1 MTKHSNIGLTENT
14 KLDRIRKRS
23 LDYPDTVFNNLGHVI
38 SVEFLMEIYQQL
50 DGNKAVGIDG
60 ITKKEFGENL
70 EENIK
75 ELIHEIRRGKYR
87 PKAARLVE
95 IPKEDGNYRPLA
107 ISCFRDKLVQ
117 SAAAKILEQI
127 YEPIFSESSYG
138 GRPGRNCHQ
147 TLRSLMHHTD
157 KYRDGAV
164 VEIDIKKYFNSIPH
178 EPLEAFLAK
187 KISDRKF
194 LRLIK
199 TLTKSPILMDGIA
212 VENKLGCPQGSC
224 ISGILANIYL
234 HHVIDEWFETIKKS
248 HFGGEA
254 EMCRFMDD
262 MVFVF
267 KKPKDAEAFYR
278 VLPKRL
284 AKYGLLLHEE
294 KSQILPSGQI
304 AAERANK
311 QGKKIGTYQFLGFT
325 CYWGKARNGKSWRL
339 KYKSR
344 RDRLTSTLNRI
355 KQFMRKHLNTP
366 NTDELLKDVVK
377 VIKGW
382 VNYHAITDNQRKVWG
397 FIKGCA
403 RIILKWYNRRG
414 CKKAMNWDN
423 LNLVFKRVGF
433 PTRIKT
439 TSMFT

>member
-1 MTKHSNIGLTENT
+1 MTKHSNIGMTENT

-23 LDYPDTVFNNLGHVI
+23 QAYPDTVFNNLGHVI
-38 SVEFLMEIYQQL
+38 SVEFLTEIYHQL

-60 ITKKEFGENL
+60 VTKKEFGENL

-75 ELIHEIRRGKYR
+75 VLIHEIRRGKYR
-87 PKAARLVE
+87 PKAARVVE

-107 ISCFRDKLVQ
+107 ITCFRDKLVQ
-117 SAAAKILEQI
+117 SAVAKILEQI

-147 TLRSLMHHTD
+147 ALRTLMHHTG

-164 VEIDIKKYFNSIPH
+164 VEIDIRKYFNSIPH
-178 EPLEAFLAK
+178 ERLEAFLAK
-187 KISDRKF
+187 KISDKRF

-199 TLTKSPILMDGIA
+199 KLMKSPILIDEIA

-224 ISGILANIYL
+224 VSGILANIYL

-267 KKPKDAEAFYR
+267 KGPKDAEAFYS

-294 KSQILPSGQI
+294 KSQILPSGKI
-304 AAERANK
+304 AAERANN
-311 QGKKIGTYQFLGFT
+311 QGKKIGTYQFLGFI
-325 CYWGKARNGKSWRL
+325 CYWGKARDGKTWRL

-344 RDRLTSTLNRI
+344 QDRLNATLKRI
-355 KQFMRKHLNTP
+355 KLHMRKHLNTP
-366 NTDELLKDVVK
+366 NTDDLLRDVVK
-377 VIKGW
+377 VVRGW
-382 VNYHAITDNQRKVWG
+382 VNYHAISDNQRKVWG
-397 FIKGCA
+397 FIDGCQ

-423 LNLVFKRVGF
+423 LNLIFKRIGF

-439 TSMFT
+439 TSMFI